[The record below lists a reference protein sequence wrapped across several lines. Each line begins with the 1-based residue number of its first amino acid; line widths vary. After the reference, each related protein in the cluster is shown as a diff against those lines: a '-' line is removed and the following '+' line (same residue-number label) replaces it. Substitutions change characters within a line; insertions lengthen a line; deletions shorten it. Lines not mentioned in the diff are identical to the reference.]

1 MKRSICLCILLLLV
15 ICAWSFGPT
24 TQEAKAL
31 KIITLTSPPDSTK
44 ETNATPTFQWQVS
57 GGTPQEVITRFHI
70 KLADDPGLTNPIWED
85 SDIVG
90 TATNLDY
97 PGAPPLEEWK
107 AYYWAMR
114 AEIDTGAVYWQDFTP
129 TSVFFYTT
137 AVVIE
142 IPTNLP
148 TIQEGIVWGAEGDT
162 VLVRQGTYYENLRF
176 YKNSL
181 VVISDSLIKDGSIDT
196 TVINR
201 TIIDGSALTRGPDN
215 GSVVYFSPAADSFSI
230 LMGFTIRG
238 GTGTNV
244 PLGIETRTSG
254 GGIFCEAGSTPEI
267 AYNVITGNQ
276 VQHDGGGI
284 YINSAAPNIF
294 HNIISNNL
302 AVEGSGGAI
311 ECRFSIEVEAS
322 PSLNQGK
329 HEGETSQKAASG
341 PRLNMEEME
350 IKNSLNPRDGTDV
363 ASPQNDPPVP
373 VVTWFARKNTIIQR
387 DKYLVGDTLFFDG
400 AGSYD
405 PDPSDSIQF
414 TWFLRRYYQCWRSI
428 PTFRQKVSDTTYILP
443 ITNSQTGL
451 LDVYLLLSD
460 YTVSS
465 FSDTITVSVQNPPYA
480 DAGDA
485 VIGPPGDTLWLSGT
499 ESCDVNPD
507 DALQYTWTN
516 LSGPMPVSIQNPD
529 SAVAYFVP
537 EDPSYIGTYQ
547 FRLRVSDSMDADS
560 VDLQVTVD
568 QQPVPVCENDPIY
581 GDTIV
586 GFQPGTPGP
595 ENFYNVRLDACGS
608 YDPDSATGDR
618 VKYFDW
624 ECVELTTIELDGFHT
639 LNCNA
644 INVKDY
650 LCNNDK
656 VRLEFGGLYKL
667 YLTVEDNFGLES
679 EGYDSVFISVQLLA
693 LADAGRDTI
702 VRPSKTAHLF
712 GRALDMNPDQRES
725 TEFTWRW
732 IELPPVPPPSIKP
745 SSTDDTVYFTPPTSG
760 IYRLAL
766 TVNDG
771 FGISLKD
778 DKVVV
783 VANQPPQ
790 AYVVN
795 VDHAFEG
802 DTVYLDGSGSYDI
815 DSAKFIDPDDTT
827 YTEPWVQF
835 TWSVTSNYPGGAQA
849 PVLLDANQPI
859 AKFVPYAA
867 GSYTFRLLVNDTL
880 SVHQP
885 PDSVRT
891 PTGSDTL
898 ANIVFLEV
906 NVDSTYAYPIIQGN
920 LIYGNSAGSKG
931 GAIDCNGS
939 SPDIISNVFYK
950 NQSRLSGGAVC
961 ARNASTPQIMS
972 NVFFG
977 NISSDST
984 GGAIANLGALTAP
997 SATRGFRKDM
1007 AIQYNDFWDNGGGA
1021 MYQTSGNISDN
1032 IFSFPR
1038 LYDPDFGD
1046 FSYEC
1051 SSDVFDAGDPLHPD
1065 IGELVFF
1072 PGCVT
1077 ADTLN
1082 MVALSLFQ
1090 NPVATAAAHF
1100 IVNTDVPLKG
1110 YPVGYVTIGGN
1121 APSPVYFSPIASKTF
1136 RGSFVFTA
1144 SGSAEVSIFA
1154 SSLLERDTVVVD
1166 TLSVQLIGAGK
1177 TGKLVSA
1184 DGKVGVLF
1192 ADGSV
1197 KEEIYATC
1205 ISVSKDS
1212 RYDFEGD
1219 PEMEAF
1225 GEPYQLGPSISFD
1238 KDLTVSF
1245 SLGHFDLEGKDK
1257 TLFSVYR
1264 YEDGEWNRLESYPD
1278 GDRVC
1283 AEAKTLGVFRLIH
1296 DPNAK
1301 PLTNIPQTYQLFQ
1314 NYPNPFNP
1322 ETQIK
1327 YDLPVSGNVK
1337 LSVYNVLG
1345 QRVRVLVD
1353 GIQDAGHRSVAWDG
1367 RDNDGREVA
1376 SGIYFYKIKAE
1387 NYQKT
1392 KKMVLL
1398 K

>member
-1 MKRSICLCILLLLV
+1 MKRSVCVCILLLLV
-15 ICAWSFGPT
+15 ISVWSFGPAA
-24 TQEAKAL
+24 QEARAL
-31 KIITLTSPPDSTK
+31 KIIRLVLPADSTK
-44 ETNATPTFQWQVS
+44 VTTATPKFQWQVS
-57 GGTPQEVITRFHI
+57 GPTSEVPTRFHV
-70 KLADDPGLTNPIWED
+70 KLADNPSLTNPIWED
-85 SDIVG
+85 SNIVG
-90 TATNLDY
+90 TARNLDY
-97 PGAPPLEEWK
+97 PGTPALDEWT

-114 AEIDTGAVYWQDFTP
+114 VEINNGQRIYWQNFVP
-129 TSVFFYTT
+129 HSVFFYTT
-137 AVVIE
+137 ATLFSIRADGSGD
-142 IPTNLP
+142 LP
-148 TIQEGIVWGAEGDT
+148 TIQEAIVWAGAKDT
-162 VLVRQGTYYENLRF
+162 IWVDKGVYYENLRF
-176 YKNSL
+176 YKKNLLLTSNYKFDQDIATINS
-181 VVISDSLIKDGSIDT
+181 
-196 TVINR
+196 
-201 TIIDGSALTRGPDN
+201 TIIDGSNLTRGPDN

-244 PLGIETRTSG
+244 PVGIETRTSG

-284 YINSAAPNIF
+284 YINSAAPNIL
-294 HNIISNNL
+294 HNIITDNV
-302 AVEGSGGAI
+302 AIEGSGGAI
-311 ECRFSIEVEAS
+311 ECRFSIEVKAS
-322 PSLNQGK
+322 PAMSQETQ
-329 HEGETSQKAASG
+329 EGESTERTAPQS
-341 PRLNMEEME
+341 RLEMGEDE
-350 IKNSLNPRDGTDV
+350 IKNSLNPRDGTGV
-363 ASPQNDPPVP
+363 ASAQN
-373 VVTWFARKNTIIQR
+373 
-387 DKYLVGDTLFFDG
+387 
-400 AGSYD
+400 
-405 PDPSDSIQF
+405 
-414 TWFLRRYYQCWRSI
+414 
-428 PTFRQKVSDTTYILP
+428 
-443 ITNSQTGL
+443 
-451 LDVYLLLSD
+451 
-460 YTVSS
+460 
-465 FSDTITVSVQNPPYA
+465 NP
-480 DAGDA
+480 
-485 VIGPPGDTLWLSGT
+485 
-499 ESCDVNPD
+499 
-507 DALQYTWTN
+507 
-516 LSGPMPVSIQNPD
+516 
-529 SAVAYFVP
+529 
-537 EDPSYIGTYQ
+537 
-547 FRLRVSDSMDADS
+547 
-560 VDLQVTVD
+560 
-568 QQPVPVCENDPIY
+568 PVPVCENDPIY

-608 YDPDSATGDR
+608 YDPDSATGDK

-624 ECVELTTIELDGFHT
+624 ECVEHTTIKAGGYQKLP
-639 LNCNA
+639 CNA
-644 INVKDY
+644 INVKRY

-679 EGYDSVFISVQLLA
+679 EGYDSVFISVQVLA

-702 VRPSKTAHLF
+702 VRPFETAYLF

-732 IELPPVPPPSIKP
+732 DTLPAVAPPPIKP
-745 SSTDDTVYFTPPTSG
+745 SPTEATVNFIPTTSG
-760 IYRLAL
+760 FYRLAL
-766 TVNDG
+766 TVDDG

-783 VANQPPQ
+783 VVNQAPQ
-790 AYVVN
+790 AHVINVN
-795 VDHAFEG
+795 HAFEG
-802 DTVYLDGSGSYDI
+802 DTVYLDGSRSYDL
-815 DSAKFIDPDDTT
+815 DSAIFQHPDSSTAGKLS
-827 YTEPWVQF
+827 F
-835 TWSVTSNYPGGAQA
+835 SWSVKSKPANAEM
-849 PVLLDANQPI
+849 PVIVNANKRI
-859 AKFVPYAA
+859 AKFVPY
-867 GSYTFRLLVNDTL
+867 GTGEYRFRVLVNDTL
-880 SVHQP
+880 SVKQP
-885 PDSVRT
+885 PDST
-891 PTGSDTL
+891 KATGDSL
-898 ANIVFLEV
+898 ANIAFLTV
-906 NVDSTYAYPIIQGN
+906 KVDSTYAYPIIRGN
-920 LIYGNSAGSKG
+920 LFSGNSSGEKG

-950 NQSRLSGGAVC
+950 NQSKLSGGAIC
-961 ARNASTPQIMS
+961 ARNSSTPQIKR

-977 NISSDST
+977 NISKNST

-997 SATRGFRKDM
+997 SATRGFRKNM
-1007 AIQYNDFWDNGGGA
+1007 AIQENDFWDNSGGTL
-1021 MYQTSGNISDN
+1021 YQASGNISAN
-1032 IFSFPR
+1032 IDTFPR
-1038 LYDPDFGD
+1038 FYDPDFAD
-1046 FSYEC
+1046 FRYEC
-1051 SSDVFDAGDPLHPD
+1051 GSPCLPD
-1065 IGELVFF
+1065 IGKLVFF

-1077 ADTLN
+1077 ADTLE

-1100 IVNTDVPLKG
+1100 IVNTDIPLKG

-1136 RGSFVFTA
+1136 QGSFVFTA
-1144 SGSAEVSIFA
+1144 SGSAEVSVFV

-1184 DGKVGVLF
+1184 DGKVGALF
-1192 ADGSV
+1192 AEGSV

-1238 KDLTVSF
+1238 KYPTISF
-1245 SLGHFDLEGKDK
+1245 SVGHLNLEGKDK
-1257 TLFSVYR
+1257 TLLSVYR

-1283 AEAKTLGVFRLIH
+1283 AEAKTLGVFRVIY

-1327 YDLPVSGNVK
+1327 YDLPVSGNVT

-1345 QRVRVLVD
+1345 QRVRVLAD
-1353 GIQDAGHRSVAWDG
+1353 GFQEAGHKSVIWDG
-1367 RDNDGREVA
+1367 KDNQGREAA